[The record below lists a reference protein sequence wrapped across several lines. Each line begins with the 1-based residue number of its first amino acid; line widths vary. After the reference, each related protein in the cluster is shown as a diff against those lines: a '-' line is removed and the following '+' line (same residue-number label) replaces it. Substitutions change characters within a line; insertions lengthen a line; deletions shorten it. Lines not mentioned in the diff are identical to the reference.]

1 MEENNNLNDFPQ
13 AQQSDA
19 PQGAQYY
26 GTPEQQPQQE
36 EVAFPPEKNNN
47 KALKIWLFLL
57 TCIFSLSM
65 LSGLYI
71 IFYGGAQL
79 PQAATAEETPS
90 SAKMLFIPGFSA
102 RGEEGAAVIKIR
114 GAIQEGTE
122 SGFTVIQSASS
133 VAKRIRTLAD
143 KKEIKALLLDINSPG
158 GTVAA
163 VQDIYDAVLY
173 FKSKGKPAVALMR
186 DVAASGGFYIAM
198 AADKV
203 IAQPGTM
210 TGSIG
215 VILQASNFE
224 GLLDK
229 IGVKFIP
236 IKSGRHKDIGAFY
249 RPMSEEETVLLQ
261 EMIGETYQQFY
272 GAVKAGRPNVGDAAL
287 SVYADGRIFT
297 GARAKALGLIDDL
310 GGEDKAREYLSALT
324 NIKDIKILQ
333 PRVNDFFEMLTMSA
347 AGLEGKLSLSKV
359 EELASPKVSYLWTL

>member
-1 MEENNNLNDFPQ
+1 MEENNTANDLP
-13 AQQSDA
+13 A
-19 PQGAQYY
+19 
-26 GTPEQQPQQE
+26 EQQPEGAHYGGPAPQPEPQD
-36 EVAFPPEKNNN
+36 AALPPEEDNN
-47 KALKIWLFLL
+47 KSLKIWLGLL
-57 TCIFSLSM
+57 TCIFSVSM

-71 IFYGGAQL
+71 IFYGGAPRQET
-79 PQAATAEETPS
+79 AAAEEG
-90 SAKMLFIPGFSA
+90 AGKNKILFIPGLTA
-102 RGEEGAAVIKIR
+102 RAEEGAAVIKIR
-114 GAIQEGTE
+114 GSIQEGSE
-122 SGFTVIQSASS
+122 NGFTALQSASS
-133 VAKRIRTLAD
+133 VARRIRTLAD

-173 FKSKGKPAVALMR
+173 FKSKGKPVVALMR

-198 AADKV
+198 AADRT

-215 VILQASNFE
+215 VILQAGNFE

-229 IGVKFIP
+229 IGVKFVP

-249 RPMSEEETVLLQ
+249 RPMSEEETALLQ

-272 GAVKAGRPNVGDAAL
+272 NAVRAGRPNVSDSVLA
-287 SVYADGRIFT
+287 VYADGRIFT

-333 PRVNDFFEMLTMSA
+333 PRVNDFFDMLALSA
-347 AGLEGKLSLSKV
+347 AGIDGRLSLAKV